1 MKKKLSKLWLSLLCI
16 TLCLAI
22 LLTVGV
28 FVEKRFQDTINW
40 ALGIKET
47 TTTGTGAVLFS
58 SEFTKKD
65 AAGNVLLNEAGR
77 EVYDDEALMQEGDR
91 VCKEVAKEGIVLLKN
106 SNAALPLEPNASVA
120 LFGTASKSVVT
131 SGTGSGQ
138 TGGNGATFASALKES
153 GFNLNEASQEFYKN
167 GAGKD
172 YNSSVPPMTGTEP
185 FTIGEVPWDVFSS
198 DASFAEMTKCDVAVV
213 VFARNSGEG
222 YDICSGVSKVGP
234 EDKEIIC
241 TDALTKEE
249 GSKTGNNY
257 LELNKA
263 ERDLLKGLKALK
275 DEGKIKKIVVLLNTS
290 NAMQIDFLSDAVDD
304 VYGVDAALWIGATG
318 QSGVEVIGDILNGTV
333 NPSGKLADTYCYDI
347 LREPSIYNFGTNVYG
362 QWTEGGYAAK
372 SAQESEDANLC
383 QKFYNV
389 YREGI
394 YVGYRYYET
403 RYEDYVLGNTDSF
416 AYSDIVARSFGEGL
430 SYTQFEYSGFQV
442 AEEDGRFQVTVTVK
456 NAGEAAGKEVVQVY
470 AQTPY
475 SQYAQDNGIEKA
487 SVQLVG
493 FEKTDL
499 LQPGD
504 SQTVTV
510 SFEKRQLATYDAV
523 TAKTYIMDDGD
534 YYITVAEGAH
544 DAVNHI
550 LTEKQ
555 ADKSKIVLSKTTYN
569 TNESLV
575 YKFVQDTVDTTT
587 YATSAETGAAITN
600 HFDEADINL
609 FDNGSQTVSYVTR
622 KDWRGSFDDTSIE
635 TMLQSKVALDINDA
649 IYQGLVNEQF
659 TKPEDASQ
667 AKMPTMK
674 AENGL
679 VLADFVGVD
688 RDGTIEKYNKT
699 WTFEDL
705 LDQMSFAEMRSL
717 VLLGQHNTKSVPSI
731 AKPATS
737 DQNGPC
743 GFASTFVSG
752 GAGTAFPSSTLRAT
766 TWNKAVAHRV
776 GEIIGED
783 GLHSGSNGLYGP
795 GANIH
800 RNAFCGRNYEYYSE
814 DPVLS
819 SQIGTEECVGI
830 QSKGVIVYEKHFAL
844 NDSESHREGVGN
856 WANEQAIREIYLE
869 AFKGIL
875 SKDGGNAHA
884 IMTGFNRLGTTWT
897 GDSVDLIEGV
907 ARGEW
912 GFDGF
917 SCTDMDNGPTAYMYA
932 PRAICTGTDIYDGP
946 DNPSHPRT
954 PQLNEYKDDA
964 YVVTCMRESAAR
976 IIYAVGQ
983 SSAMNGIGSDTKIV
997 SVMPW
1002 YLVLT
1007 ITLAAVMGVLAI
1019 SSAVML
1025 VLDKKGILPVSK
1037 KRKKTE

>member
-1 MKKKLSKLWLSLLCI
+1 MKKKVSKLWLSILCI
-16 TLCLAI
+16 TCALSI
-22 LLTVGV
+22 LLTAGV
-28 FVEKRFQDTINW
+28 FVEKRFEDTINW
-40 ALGIKET
+40 ALGIKAT
-47 TTTGTGAVLFS
+47 TTSGVGTVWFS

-65 AAGNVLLNEAGR
+65 ANGNVLLNDSGK
-77 EVYDDEALMQEGDR
+77 EVYDDEALMAEGDR
-91 VCKEVAKEGIVLLKN
+91 VCKEIAKEGFVLLKN
-106 SNAALPLEPNASVA
+106 NDGALPLDPNASVA
-120 LFGTASKSVVT
+120 LFGTASKTVVT

-138 TGGNGATFASALKES
+138 TGGNGSTFASALKAS
-153 GFNLNEASQEFYKN
+153 GFSVNEASQEFYKN

-172 YNSSVPPMTGTEP
+172 YNSAVPPMTGTTP
-185 FTIGEVPWDVFSS
+185 FTIGEVPWNLVSS
-198 DASFAEMTKCDVAVV
+198 DASFEEMTKCDVAIA

-222 YDICSGVSKVGP
+222 YDICSGVSTVGP
-234 EDKEIIC
+234 EGNEIIC
-241 TDALTKEE
+241 TDALTIAQ

-257 LELNKA
+257 LELNQA
-263 ERDLLKGLKALK
+263 ERDLLMGLKALK
-275 DEGKIKKIVVLLNTS
+275 DQGKIKKIVVLLNTS
-290 NAMQIDFLSDAVDD
+290 NAMQIDFLSDEADGI
-304 VYGVDAALWIGATG
+304 YGVDAALWIGATG
-318 QSGVEVIGDILNGTV
+318 QSGVEAIGDILNGTV
-333 NPSGKLADTYCYDI
+333 NPSGKLADTFCYDI
-347 LREPSIYNFGTNVYG
+347 LREPSIYNFGTNIYG
-362 QWTEGGYAAK
+362 QWKEGGYAGK
-372 SAQESEDANLC
+372 SAQESDDADLC
-383 QKFYNV
+383 QKFYNI

-403 RYEDYVLGNTDSF
+403 RYEDYVLGNTDDF

-430 SYTQFEYSGFQV
+430 SYTQFEYSDFQV
-442 AEEDGRFQVTVTVK
+442 SEENGQFLVTVTVK
-456 NAGEAAGKEVVQVY
+456 NIGDAAGKEVVQVY

-487 SVQLVG
+487 SVQLTAFG
-493 FEKTDL
+493 KTEL
-499 LQPGD
+499 LQPGE

-510 SFEKRQLATYDAV
+510 SFEKRQLAAYDAMG
-523 TAKTYIMDDGD
+523 AKTYIMDDGD
-534 YYITVAEGAH
+534 YYITVADGAH

-550 LTEKQ
+550 LMEKQ
-555 ADKSKIVLSKTTYN
+555 ADESKMVFSQTTYRSDEN
-569 TNESLV
+569 LV

-600 HFDEADINL
+600 LFGEADINL
-609 FDNGSQTVSYVTR
+609 FDNGSQTVNYVTR
-622 KDWRGSFDDTSIE
+622 KDWKGSFDDTSIE
-635 TMLQSKVALDINDA
+635 TMLQSKVTLNINDA
-649 IYQGLVNEQF
+649 IYQGLINEQF
-659 TKPEDASQ
+659 TKPAEAAQ
-667 AKMPTMK
+667 VKMPTMK

-688 RDGTIEKYNKT
+688 RDAAITKDGKT

-705 LDQMSFAEMRSL
+705 LDQMSFAEMRNL

-752 GAGTAFPSSTLRAT
+752 GAGTAFASSTLRAT
-766 TWNKAVAHRV
+766 TWNKELVRRV

-783 GLHSGSNGLYGP
+783 GLHSGSTGLYGP

-819 SQIGTEECVGI
+819 SLIGTEECKGI
-830 QSKGVIVYEKHFAL
+830 QSKGIIVYEKHFAL
-844 NDSESHREGVGN
+844 NDSESHREGVGT
-856 WANEQAIREIYLE
+856 WSNEQAIREIYLE
-869 AFKGIL
+869 AFRNIL

-897 GDSVDLIEGV
+897 GDSVNLIEGV

-932 PRAICTGTDIYDGP
+932 PRAVCTGTDIYDGP

-964 YVVTCMRESAAR
+964 YVVSCLRESAAR
-976 IIYAVGQ
+976 IVYAVGQ
-983 SSAMNGIGSDTKIV
+983 SAAMNGISADTNIV
-997 SVMPW
+997 EITPW
-1002 YLVLT
+1002 YLILT
-1007 ITLAAVMGVLAI
+1007 IVAAAVMGVLAI
-1019 SSAVML
+1019 GSAVML
-1025 VLDKKGILPVSK
+1025 VLDKKGVLPAPQKREK
-1037 KRKKTE
+1037 KK

>member
-1 MKKKLSKLWLSLLCI
+1 MKKKVSKLWLSILCI
-16 TLCLAI
+16 TMALAV
-22 LLTVGV
+22 LLTAGV

-40 ALGIKET
+40 ALGIKAT
-47 TTTGTGAVLFS
+47 DSTGTGSIKFS
-58 SEFTKKD
+58 SEFVKRD
-65 AAGNVLLNEAGR
+65 AEGNPLLNDNGR
-77 EVYDDEALMQEGDR
+77 EVYDDAALMVEGDR
-91 VCKEVAKEGIVLLKN
+91 VCKEVAAEGFVLLKN
-106 SNAALPLEPNASVA
+106 KDNALPLDPKATVA
-120 LFGTASKSVVT
+120 LFGTASRSVVT

-138 TGGNGATFASALKES
+138 TGGNGSTFASSLKAS
-153 GFNLNEASQEFYKN
+153 GFALNEASQTFYTT
-167 GAGKD
+167 GAGKG
-172 YNSSVPPMTGTEP
+172 YASAVPPMTGTTP

-222 YDICSGVSKVGP
+222 YDICSGVSTVGP
-234 EDKEIIC
+234 EGNEIVC
-241 TDALTKEE
+241 TDALTVAE

-263 ERDLLKGLKALK
+263 ERDLLTGLKALK
-275 DEGKIKKIVVLLNTS
+275 DQGKIQKIVVLLNTS
-290 NAMQIDFLSDAVDD
+290 NAMQVDFLSEAADE

-318 QSGVEVIGDILNGTV
+318 QSGVEVIGDILNGTIT
-333 NPSGKLADTYCYDI
+333 PSGKLADTFCYDI
-347 LREPSIYNFGTNVYG
+347 LREPSIYNFGTNIYE
-362 QWTEGGYAAK
+362 QWTEGGYAEK
-372 SAQESEDANLC
+372 SAKESDDAELC

-403 RYEDYVLGNTDSF
+403 RYEDSVLGNTDAF
-416 AYSDIVARSFGEGL
+416 DYADIVAHSFGEGL
-430 SYTQFEYSGFQV
+430 SYTEFEYSGFNV
-442 AEEDGRFQVTVTVK
+442 TENDGTFTVTVDVK
-456 NAGEAAGKEVVQVY
+456 NVGNTAGKEVVQVY

-475 SQYAQDNGIEKA
+475 SQYAKDNGIEKA

-499 LQPGD
+499 LQPGE

-510 SFEKRQLATYDAV
+510 SFEKRQLAAYDANA
-523 TAKTYIMDDGD
+523 AKTYILDDGD
-534 YYITVAEGAH
+534 YYVTVADGAH
-544 DAVNHI
+544 DAINHI
-550 LTEKQ
+550 LAEKN
-555 ADKSKIVLSKTTYN
+555 ADASKLVPAQITYRSDEN
-569 TNESLV
+569 LV
-575 YKFVQDTVDTTT
+575 YKFAQDTVDTTT
-587 YATSAETGAAITN
+587 YATSGETGAAITN
-600 HFDEADINL
+600 LFDEADINR

-622 KDWRGSFDDTSIE
+622 KDWKGSFDDTSVE
-635 TMLQSKVALDINDA
+635 TMLQSKVALSINDA
-649 IYQGLVNEQF
+649 IYQGLINEQF
-659 TKPEDASQ
+659 DKPADAAQ
-667 AKMPTMK
+667 VKMPTLK

-679 VLADFVGVD
+679 VLADFVGVE
-688 RDGTIEKYNKT
+688 RNGTIEKHGKT
-699 WTFEDL
+699 WTFDDL
-705 LDQMSFAEMRSL
+705 LDQMSFAEMRNL
-717 VLLGQHNTKSVPSI
+717 VLLGQHNTKSVASI
-731 AKPATS
+731 GKPATS

-752 GAGTAFPSSTLRAT
+752 GAGTAFASSTLRAT
-766 TWNKAVAHRV
+766 TWNKALTRRV

-819 SQIGTEECVGI
+819 ALIGTEECKGI
-830 QSKGVIVYEKHFAL
+830 QSKGIVVYEKHFAL
-844 NDSESHREGVGN
+844 NDSESHREGVGT

-869 AFKGIL
+869 AFKNIL

-897 GDSVDLIEGV
+897 GDSDNLINKV

-932 PRAICTGTDIYDGP
+932 PRAVCTGTDIYDGP

-954 PQLNEYKDDA
+954 PQLNAYKEDA
-964 YVVTCMRESAAR
+964 YVVSCLRESAGR
-976 IIYAVGQ
+976 IAYVVAQ
-983 SSAMNGIGSDTKIV
+983 SAAMNGIGSDSEIV
-997 SVMPW
+997 EVTPW
-1002 YLVLT
+1002 YMTLT
-1007 ITLAAVMGVLAI
+1007 IALAAVMGVLAVG
-1019 SSAVML
+1019 SAVML
-1025 VLDKKGILPVSK
+1025 VLDKKGIFPAK
-1037 KRKKTE
+1037 KREQTR